1 VTEDRVVESGAA
13 ALGISLSPAQL
24 AALSRYLDLVVEWS
38 GRLRLTGART
48 RDEAARILV
57 VGGLD
62 VLPFLPET
70 GVVADLGSGAGVP
83 GILAA
88 VLRPLARI
96 VLVDASRKKAG
107 FLEIAVRAL
116 GLTNAEVVCARA
128 EALGRAPAH
137 RARYDVVTARA
148 LADLRVLAEYALPLL
163 RVGGIGVF
171 PKGRT
176 ASNELT
182 AAARA
187 LKILGATAGA
197 FAPVPGSA
205 PAVIVVTKRSP
216 TPDDYPRRAGVAERN
231 PM

>member
-1 VTEDRVVESGAA
+1 MTEDRVVESGAA

-62 VLPFLPET
+62 VIPFLPET

-88 VLRPLARI
+88 ILRPLARI
-96 VLVDASRKKAG
+96 VLVEASRKKAG
-107 FLEIAVRAL
+107 FLEIAVRELAL
-116 GLTNAEVVCARA
+116 SNADVVCARA
-128 EALGRAPAH
+128 EALGREPAH

-171 PKGRT
+171 PKGPGGGRERSPRPRGHST
-176 ASNELT
+176 ILGGSGDACRPFP
-182 AAARA
+182 AAA
-187 LKILGATAGA
+187 
-197 FAPVPGSA
+197 
-205 PAVIVVTKRSP
+205 
-216 TPDDYPRRAGVAERN
+216 PR
-231 PM
+231 